1 MPIREKEEGA
11 RASRQREEGGSAS
24 VPWRLAREW
33 RGRGDDD
40 GDDGGAV
47 WSGATTRATGAGW
60 RGRG

>member
-1 MPIREKEEGA
+1 MPIREKEEVSGGA
-11 RASRQREEGGSAS
+11 RLREEGGPAS

-47 WSGATTRATGAGW
+47 WSGAATLATGAC
-60 RGRG
+60 RG